1 MTERKK
7 ENNNN
12 NNDNNF
18 NLRCNLHTCYNVSQY
33 QAAFKISPHVR

>member
-12 NNDNNF
+12 NNDDNF
-18 NLRCNLHTCYNVSQY
+18 NLRCNLHVSQY
-33 QAAFKISPHVR
+33 QADLKISPHVR